1 MNELSPV
8 DGTTIRWQAAR
19 IRLFHG
25 YAPLIVIVA
34 AFALITTLTP
44 TVAPERDVVTVRET
58 STLTGGGANSARE
71 NSGGGSM
78 STVPGA
84 TAAPGGGGAA
94 GSTGGTASTGTSGC
108 ASTAGPATGTTG
120 SCPGQALQVPADPYS
135 PPCITFSGNNGG
147 STSHGVTGS
156 TITLSYRINAD
167 YESLEQSF
175 GNLSAAA
182 PATSVAD
189 LERTWQGIVTYFN
202 DHYQLYGRKLKLVF
216 FNGQGTFANE
226 IQGQGQA
233 QADADAVTAAQQIG
247 AFGELN
253 GLDDVYAN
261 AMAQQK
267 VVTLTPAYLADSS
280 MTADAPYLWSQ
291 DPTCS
296 QAVEATM
303 DFVAK
308 QLANRPA
315 VYAGGSLTGQLR
327 KFALIAPE
335 NPNYQIC
342 ANEAVALAKAA
353 GFSINDDLA
362 YSVNA
367 STLATQDDEF
377 VAKMAADGD
386 TTVLLLTDALSPVL
400 LTDRA
405 DEQGYFPEWV
415 EMGVASDDTDASGQS
430 FQQSEWSRA
439 FGISFQGP
447 TVPLQQSL
455 GYGAYTSV
463 ESDQPAISQASSA
476 FEALQAMAIGIQ
488 MAGPDL
494 TPQTFARGMFAYP
507 GSQNSSPNLNFGPWK
522 FNSASYAA
530 PSSTWAI
537 YYNPNETSTED
548 GQVGGYTVATQKYP
562 IGDYPSGSPTFP
574 AGFPFTPSTSNS

>member
-1 MNELSPV
+1 VNETSPGD
-8 DGTTIRWQAAR
+8 DGTARWRDAR
-19 IRLFHG
+19 IRLFRG
-25 YAPLIVIVA
+25 YAPLVVVLA
-34 AFALITTLTP
+34 AFALITTLTA
-44 TVAPERDVVTVRET
+44 TVAPGKDVVIVREG
-58 STLTGGGANSARE
+58 SSALTGG
-71 NSGGGSM
+71 
-78 STVPGA
+78 TA
-84 TAAPGGGGAA
+84 TATSASTPTGASSGITAAA
-94 GSTGGTASTGTSGC
+94 GTSGTASTGAARVSTAAGGT
-108 ASTAGPATGTTG
+108 STAGPASGTTG

-135 PPCITFSGNNGG
+135 PPCIEFSGSNGG
-147 STSHGVTGS
+147 STSPGVSAT

-189 LERTWQGIVTYFN
+189 LERTWQGMVTYFN
-202 DHYQLYGRKLKLVF
+202 DHYQFYGRKLKVVF

-226 IQGQGQA
+226 VQGQGQA
-233 QADADAVTAAQQIG
+233 QADADALTAAQQIG
-247 AFGELN
+247 AFAELN

-261 AMAQQK
+261 ALAQQK
-267 VVTLTPAYLADSS
+267 VVTLVPAYLADSS

-308 QLANRPA
+308 QLANKPA
-315 VYAGGSLTGQLR
+315 AYAGGSLQGQPR

-342 ANEAVALAKAA
+342 ANEAIALAKAA
-353 GFSINDDLA
+353 GFSITDDLA
-362 YSVNA
+362 YDVNA

-377 VAKMAADGD
+377 VSKMDDDGD

-400 LTDRA
+400 LSDRA
-405 DEQGYFPEWV
+405 DEQNYFPEWV
-415 EMGVASDDTDASGQS
+415 EFGVASDDTDASGQS
-430 FQQSEWSRA
+430 FQQAEWAHA
-439 FGISFQGP
+439 FGISFAGP

-455 GYGAYTSV
+455 GYDAYTSV
-463 ESDQPAISQASSA
+463 ESDQPAISQASPA
-476 FEALQAMAIGIQ
+476 FEALQALAIGIQ

-494 TPQTFARGMFAYP
+494 TPQTFAKGMFAYP
-507 GSQNSSPNLNFGPWK
+507 GSQTANPNLNFGPWK
-522 FNSASYAA
+522 FTPASYAA
-530 PSSTWAI
+530 PTSTWAI

-548 GQVGGYTVATQKYP
+548 GETGGYTVATPDYP
-562 IGDYPSGSPTFP
+562 IGDYPSGSPAFP
-574 AGFPFTPSTSNS
+574 SAFPYAAPASSS